1 MYQNLV
7 LCLILDRTS
16 LSTFYLSSTEEEIER
31 MEKTENSAVKW
42 YL

>member
-7 LCLILDRTS
+7 LCLILNGTS
-16 LSTFYLSSTEEEIER
+16 LSTFHLSSTEEEVER
-31 MEKTENSAVKW
+31 MEMTENRAVKW